1 MDTIEITLP
10 VTSAA
15 AERLREPAERARLG
29 ALLSVAIAS
38 EATAVELAEAA
49 RLLSASEPDRRS
61 ALREAFSEM
70 QQAATTA
77 GITADD
83 VEAELA
89 AWKQERAAAPA
100 GGKTARRR

>member
-29 ALLSVAIAS
+29 ALLSVANAS
-38 EATAVELAEAA
+38 AATDEEPAEAA
-49 RLLSASEPDRRS
+49 RLLSASEPVRRS

-70 QQAATTA
+70 QQAATAA

-89 AWKQERAAAPA
+89 DWKQGRAVTPE
-100 GGKTARRR
+100 GGETARRR